1 MMLLETDKKAS
12 VLVTKLFYGDASR
25 ALVLR
30 VRFLGSG
37 ALDSGSAAATVSSLA
52 GAASALVRRVRFFG
66 SGAFDSGSAPAAVS
80 SLTGSGRL

>member
-1 MMLLETDKKAS
+1 MLLETDKKAS
-12 VLVTKLFYGDASR
+12 VRVTKLNYGDASH
-25 ALVLR
+25 ALVRR
-30 VRFLGSG
+30 VRFFGSG
-37 ALDSGSAAATVSSLA
+37 AFDSGSAPAAVSSLA